1 MIVPGALFAALIA
14 AGAWRLRALDG
25 GGAVAAFVVGTC
37 TFAAGG
43 IGGAAI
49 LLAFFVSSVLLTR
62 VGRRKKRGLLDV
74 AKGGPRDAMQVF
86 ANGGVATICI
96 VLASMLGHPW
106 MLAFA
111 GAYAAATAD
120 TWGTEIGTLV
130 SALPRSLVD
139 ARPLAT
145 GLSGGVTRAGTA
157 AEAAGA
163 LFIALVAAAAAIATD
178 IRSIAAV
185 TAGGIAGA
193 LADSALG
200 ATIQERRWCAA
211 CDRMCEADPHGCGAA
226 TVHRSGVSWVSN
238 DMVNLLATFVGSA
251 VTLALLAR

>member
-1 MIVPGALFAALIA
+1 MH
-14 AGAWRLRALDG
+14 
-25 GGAVAAFVVGTC
+25 
-37 TFAAGG
+37 
-43 IGGAAI
+43 
-49 LLAFFVSSVLLTR
+49 TR
-62 VGRRKKRGLLDV
+62 
-74 AKGGPRDAMQVF
+74 P
-86 ANGGVATICI
+86 
-96 VLASMLGHPW
+96 P
-106 MLAFA
+106 
-111 GAYAAATAD
+111 TAD

-130 SALPRSLVD
+130 SRVTALDRPD

-157 AEAAGA
+157 AEVAGA